1 MIAHV
6 QGVLATKHVD
16 RVVVDVHGVGYQVFV
31 PLSTYYTLPDLEA
44 PVTLLTTAY
53 VREDALRLYGFAT
66 QQEQALFELL
76 LGVSSIGPRLALNML
91 SSLAAADLQQAI
103 AGADIARLQRIPG
116 IGRKTAERVIL
127 ELKDKVL
134 LLEPQLP
141 APAESAV
148 RADDQLLSDVI
159 SALLNLG
166 YKRTEAD
173 KAVQVVRAQQDAAP
187 TLETLLREAL
197 RLLARSP

>member
-1 MIAHV
+1 MIARL

-16 RVVVDVHGVGYQVFV
+16 RVVVDVQGVGYQVFV
-31 PLSTYYTLPDLEA
+31 PLSTYYTLPDPEA
-44 PVTLLTTAY
+44 PVTLLTTTY
-53 VREDALRLYGFAT
+53 VREDTLRLYGFAT

-134 LLEPQLP
+134 LLELP
-141 APAESAV
+141 ISAPAESAV
-148 RADDQLLSDVI
+148 RADDQLVGDVI

-166 YKRTEAD
+166 YKRTEAE
-173 KAVQVVRAQQDAAP
+173 KAVQMIRAQQDEAP
-187 TLETLLREAL
+187 ALETLLKEAL
-197 RLLARSP
+197 RLLARSR

>member
-1 MIAHV
+1 MIAHLH
-6 QGVLATKHVD
+6 GVLATKHVD
-16 RVVVDVHGVGYQVFV
+16 CVVVDVHGVGYQVFV
-31 PLSTYYTLPDLEA
+31 PLSTYYTLPDPEA
-44 PVTLLTTAY
+44 PVTLLTTTY
-53 VREDALRLYGFAT
+53 VREDTLRLYGFAT

-91 SSLAAADLQQAI
+91 SSLVAADLQQAI

-134 LLEPQLP
+134 LLELP
-141 APAESAV
+141 MPAQAESAV
-148 RADDQLLSDVI
+148 QTDDQLVGDVI

-166 YKRTEAD
+166 YKRTEAE
-173 KAVQVVRAQQDAAP
+173 KAVQIIRAQQDEALA
-187 TLETLLREAL
+187 LETLLKEAL
-197 RLLARSP
+197 RLLARSR

>member
-1 MIAHV
+1 MIARL

-31 PLSTYYTLPDLEA
+31 PLSTYYTLPDPEA
-44 PVTLLTTAY
+44 PVTLLTTTY
-53 VREDALRLYGFAT
+53 VREDTLRLYGFAT

-76 LGVSSIGPRLALNML
+76 LGVSSVGPRLALNML
-91 SSLAAADLQQAI
+91 SSLVAADLQQAI

-134 LLEPQLP
+134 LLELP
-141 APAESAV
+141 MPAQAESAV
-148 RADDQLLSDVI
+148 RADDQLVGDVI

-166 YKRTEAD
+166 YKRTEAE
-173 KAVQVVRAQQDAAP
+173 KAVQAVRAQQDEAP
-187 TLETLLREAL
+187 ALETLLKETL
-197 RLLARSP
+197 RLLARSR

>member
-1 MIAHV
+1 MIARLH
-6 QGVLATKHVD
+6 GVLATKHVD
-16 RVVVDVHGVGYQVFV
+16 RIVVDVHGVGYQVFV
-31 PLSTYYTLPDLEA
+31 PLSTYYTLPDPEA

-53 VREDALRLYGFAT
+53 VREDTLRLYGFAT

-127 ELKDKVL
+127 ELKDKVS
-134 LLEPQLP
+134 LLELTIPV
-141 APAESAV
+141 PAESAV
-148 RADDQLLSDVI
+148 QADDQLVGDVI

-166 YKRTEAD
+166 YKRAEAE
-173 KAVQVVRAQQDAAP
+173 KTVQVIRAQQDGPPA
-187 TLETLLREAL
+187 LETLLREAL
-197 RLLARSP
+197 RLLARSR

>member
-1 MIAHV
+1 MIARL

-16 RVVVDVHGVGYQVFV
+16 HVVVDVHGVGYQVFV

-44 PVTLLTTAY
+44 PVTLLTTTY
-53 VREDALRLYGFAT
+53 VREDTLRLYGFAT
-66 QQEQALFELL
+66 QQEQTLFELL

-91 SSLAAADLQQAI
+91 SSLVAADLQQAI

-134 LLEPQLP
+134 LLELP
-141 APAESAV
+141 MPAQAESAV
-148 RADDQLLSDVI
+148 GADDQLVGDVI

-166 YKRTEAD
+166 YKRTEAE
-173 KAVQVVRAQQDAAP
+173 KAVQAVRAQQDKAP
-187 TLETLLREAL
+187 ALETLLKETL
-197 RLLARSP
+197 RLLARSR